1 MLASALITLA
11 AYGALQATIAPPRA
25 YPSGPAEPAQTT
37 PTAPPSD
44 TAWTLG
50 TLEIGALSG
59 WGKGTVFDPARTP
72 TSIAQVIGRVA
83 VHLGPTGTGWLRGN
97 VSFAVEGVGAW
108 IDQDPSAS
116 GAGLNLLF
124 RYTWDADRWRPMFL
138 GGAGVLYTDEQVPP
152 GETTRNFSPQAGL
165 GLQYLIRAHIA
176 IGGEYRFHHLSNK
189 GATKTNPGINTHLIL
204 FGVSW
209 YR

>member
-11 AYGALQATIAPPRA
+11 ACGAAQATIAAAGA
-25 YPSGPAEPAQTT
+25 YPSQAVQANPA
-37 PTAPPSD
+37 APPGD

-50 TLEIGALSG
+50 TLEIGALAG
-59 WGKGTVFDPARTP
+59 WGKGKVFDRARTP
-72 TSIAQVIGRVA
+72 TSIAQVLGRVA
-83 VHLGPTGTGWLRGN
+83 LHLGPTGRGWLRGN

-138 GGAGVLYTDEQVPP
+138 AGAGVLYTDERVPP
-152 GETTRNFSPQAGL
+152 GETTRNFSPQVGL
-165 GLQYLIRAHIA
+165 GLQYLVREQVA

-189 GATKTNPGINTHLIL
+189 GATETNPGINTHLIL

>member
-1 MLASALITLA
+1 MLASALIALA
-11 AYGALQATIAPPRA
+11 ACGVVQATITSEDGYTSHAAQANPAAPPA
-25 YPSGPAEPAQTT
+25 
-37 PTAPPSD
+37 D

-59 WGKGTVFDPARTP
+59 WGKGIVYDRARTP
-72 TSIAQVIGRVA
+72 TSIAQVLGRVA
-83 VHLGPTGTGWLRGN
+83 LHLGPTGRGWLRGN
-97 VSFAVEGVGAW
+97 VSFAAEGVGAW

-116 GAGLNLLF
+116 GAGLNLLV

-138 GGAGVLYTDEQVPP
+138 AGAGVFFTDEPVPL
-152 GETTRNFSPQAGL
+152 GETTRNFSPQVGVR
-165 GLQYLIRAHIA
+165 LQYLVRERVA

-189 GATKTNPGINTHLIL
+189 GATETNPGINTHLIL

>member
-11 AYGALQATIAPPRA
+11 ACGAAQATIAAAGA
-25 YPSGPAEPAQTT
+25 YPSQAVQANPA
-37 PTAPPSD
+37 APPGD

-59 WGKGTVFDPARTP
+59 WGKGKVFDRARTP
-72 TSIAQVIGRVA
+72 TSIAQVLGRVA
-83 VHLGPTGTGWLRGN
+83 LHLGPTGRGWLRGN

-152 GETTRNFSPQAGL
+152 GETTRNFSPQVGL
-165 GLQYLIRAHIA
+165 GLQYLVREQVA

-189 GATKTNPGINTHLIL
+189 GATETNPGINTHLIL

>member
-11 AYGALQATIAPPRA
+11 ACGAVQTTIAAAGA
-25 YPSGPAEPAQTT
+25 YPSQAVQANPAT
-37 PTAPPSD
+37 PPSD

-50 TLEIGALSG
+50 TLEIGALAG
-59 WGKGTVFDPARTP
+59 GGKGKVYDPARTP
-72 TSIAQVIGRVA
+72 TAITQALGRVA
-83 VHLGPTGTGWLRGN
+83 LHLGPTGRGWLRGN
-97 VSFAVEGVGAW
+97 VSFALEGVGAW

-116 GAGLNLLF
+116 GAGLNLLV

-138 GGAGVLYTDEQVPP
+138 AGAGVLYTDEPVPP
-152 GETTRNFSPQAGL
+152 GETTQNFSPQVGL
-165 GLQYLIRAHIA
+165 GLQYLVRERVG

-189 GATKTNPGINTHLIL
+189 GATETNPGINTHLIL

>member
-11 AYGALQATIAPPRA
+11 ACGAVHTTMAAAGA
-25 YPSGPAEPAQTT
+25 YPSQAVQPNPAT
-37 PTAPPSD
+37 PPSD

-50 TLEIGALSG
+50 TLEIGALAG
-59 WGKGTVFDPARTP
+59 GGKGKVYDPARTP
-72 TSIAQVIGRVA
+72 TAITQAVGRVA
-83 VHLGPTGTGWLRGN
+83 LHLGPTGRGWLRGN
-97 VSFAVEGVGAW
+97 VSFALEGVGAW

-116 GAGLNLLF
+116 GAGLNLLV

-138 GGAGVLYTDEQVPP
+138 AGAGVLYTDEPVPP
-152 GETTRNFSPQAGL
+152 GETTQNFSSQVGL
-165 GLQYLIRAHIA
+165 GLQYLVRERVG

-189 GATKTNPGINTHLIL
+189 GATETNPGINNHLIL

>member
-11 AYGALQATIAPPRA
+11 ACGAAQATIAAAGA
-25 YPSGPAEPAQTT
+25 YPSQAVQASPA
-37 PTAPPSD
+37 APPGD

-50 TLEIGALSG
+50 TLEIGVLAG
-59 WGKGTVFDPARTP
+59 WGKGKVFDRARTV
-72 TSIAQVIGRVA
+72 TSIAQVLGRVA
-83 VHLGPTGTGWLRGN
+83 LHLGPTGRGWLRGN
-97 VSFAVEGVGAW
+97 VSFAAEGVGAW

-138 GGAGVLYTDEQVPP
+138 AGAGVLYTDEQVPP
-152 GETTRNFSPQAGL
+152 GETTRNFSPQVGL
-165 GLQYLIRAHIA
+165 GLQYLVREQVA

-189 GATKTNPGINTHLIL
+189 GATETNPGINTHLIL

>member
-11 AYGALQATIAPPRA
+11 ACGAAQATIAAAGA
-25 YPSGPAEPAQTT
+25 YPSQAVQANPA
-37 PTAPPSD
+37 APPGD

-50 TLEIGALSG
+50 TLEIGALAG
-59 WGKGTVFDPARTP
+59 WGKGKVFDRARTP
-72 TSIAQVIGRVA
+72 TSIAQVLGRVA
-83 VHLGPTGTGWLRGN
+83 LHLGPTGRGWLRGN

-152 GETTRNFSPQAGL
+152 GETTRNFSPQVGL
-165 GLQYLIRAHIA
+165 GLQYLVREQVA

-189 GATKTNPGINTHLIL
+189 GATETNPGINTHLIL